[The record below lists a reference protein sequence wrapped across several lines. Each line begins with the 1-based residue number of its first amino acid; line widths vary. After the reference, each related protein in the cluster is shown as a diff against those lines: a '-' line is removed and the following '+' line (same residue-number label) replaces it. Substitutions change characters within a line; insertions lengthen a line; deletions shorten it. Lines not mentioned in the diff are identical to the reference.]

1 MACAASEA
9 RSRTYAGLVDDDLRP
24 ERPRTSWGMRLL
36 GLAVV
41 IIVAWVLLFPVL
53 SIASSLFALALYVI
67 IAFVAYQ
74 VGKAVGRSSRE

>member
-1 MACAASEA
+1 MRGVGHLGPA
-9 RSRTYAGLVDDDLRP
+9 TYAGLVDDYP
-24 ERPRTSWGMRLL
+24 GPVRPRASWGMRLL

-74 VGKAVGRSSRE
+74 VGKAVGRSSRD